1 MLVMALMNLC
11 VLSCSVMSDSLQ
23 KSSVSVSK
31 HRGQKSV
38 AGRSHLSPR
47 FLPLLTICSLYDP
60 FPLNVGGIQEYKESL
75 HL

>member
-31 HRGQKSV
+31 HRGQKEC
-38 AGRSHLSPR
+38 GRQISFISKIPA
-47 FLPLLTICSLYDP
+47 PPDYM
-60 FPLNVGGIQEYKESL
+60 FPI
-75 HL
+75 